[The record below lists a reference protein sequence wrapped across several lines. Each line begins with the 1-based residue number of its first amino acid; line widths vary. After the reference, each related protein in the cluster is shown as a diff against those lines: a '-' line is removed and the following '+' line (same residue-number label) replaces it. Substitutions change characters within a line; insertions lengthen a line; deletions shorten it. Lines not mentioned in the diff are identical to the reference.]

1 MLCSKCS
8 KAVRHQSQPSV
19 ARAIMTALLARRPH
33 RFAVLCDVLGIR
45 IMPTA
50 AAKPRKQFRAERE
63 LRASVLKEM
72 NRHRLAHLATAD
84 RQGKPLVVPLC
95 FACHRNSIYSV
106 VDEKPK
112 KVSVSRLRR
121 LRNITDNPQVALLVD
136 HYEEDWS
143 RLSYILVEGRAR
155 ALHSGHQHA
164 SALRLLRSKYPQYQ
178 TMQLED
184 KPVIKISPRRVIYW
198 KAK

>member
-1 MLCSKCS
+1 MLCSR
-8 KAVRHQSQPSV
+8 AAFHQSQPSI
-19 ARAIMTALLARRPH
+19 ARDIMTVLLAIRAH
-33 RFAVLCDVLGIR
+33 RFAMLCDSPEIC

-50 AAKPRKQFRAERE
+50 AAKPRKQSRAEKE
-63 LRASVLKEM
+63 MRASILTEM

-143 RLSYILVEGRAR
+143 RLSYILVEGRASE
-155 ALHSGHQHA
+155 LHSGNEHA
-164 SALRLLRSKYPQYQ
+164 SAVRRLRSKYPQYRA
-178 TMQLED
+178 MQLED
-184 KPVIKISPRRVIYW
+184 KPVIKISPWRLIPW
-198 KAK
+198 KASSGC